1 MRRMLDPRRR
11 FISAK
16 NVRVQKRRDN
26 HDLDCD
32 LLIDAAA
39 VISGCLKTAVSDPAE
54 KVEA

>member
-1 MRRMLDPRRR
+1 MLDPRRR